1 MAMNSP
7 EKSSNTRS
15 MLTDTSSGRKF
26 HVILPESIYI
36 AHVFGKSTKWTPM
49 IVINGP
55 HSWPKINGFH

>member
-26 HVILPESIYI
+26 HVNLPESIEDDFPFLKVGY
-36 AHVFGKSTKWTPM
+36 FDSLED
-49 IVINGP
+49 N
-55 HSWPKINGFH
+55 SWFVPS